1 MILLST
7 KTNSKIVRTDERTDG
22 RVLCKIVFLSLLSVF
37 GTQKNRLI
45 VKTLLGT
52 KNVYLKI

>member
-1 MILLST
+1 MLHLST
-7 KTNSKIVRTDERTDG
+7 KTNNKLYGLTNGQMDG
-22 RVLCKIVFLSLLSVF
+22 CCVKLCFLSLLSVF
-37 GTQKNRLI
+37 VAQKNRLT